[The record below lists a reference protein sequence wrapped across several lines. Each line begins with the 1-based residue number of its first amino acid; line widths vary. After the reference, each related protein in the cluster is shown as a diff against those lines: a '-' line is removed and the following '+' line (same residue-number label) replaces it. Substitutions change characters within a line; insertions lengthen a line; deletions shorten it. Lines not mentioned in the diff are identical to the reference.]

1 MKTYTNTFMGLT
13 TIVVDVETTNTEVL
27 QNIGRDLDSV
37 AIAGGESYM
46 TAQLIINKH
55 DEDQVVVWR
64 FIVLTNQN
72 KSCIDSIIN
81 DLPEYLL
88 EAAE

>member
-27 QNIGRDLDSV
+27 QNIGRDLDSL
-37 AIAGGESYM
+37 AIAGGESHM
-46 TAQLIINKH
+46 TAQSVINTH